1 MPKFKIGDRV
11 RFKPKCGEFGSS
23 LTFSSCF
30 NPEFDDVMEH
40 PYGTVRGFFE
50 KRVMVEF
57 AQIHTGHSC
66 SGMVPSYNGLY
77 IHPQELDHMSN
88 TKVISISKLI

>member
-11 RFKPKCGEFGSS
+11 KFKPKCGEFGSS

-40 PYGTVRGFFE
+40 PYGTVRGFSDDDII
-50 KRVMVEF
+50 VEF
-57 AQIHTGHSC
+57 DAIQTGHDC
-66 SGMVPSYNGLY
+66 GRTVLSGRGFYVDYR
-77 IHPQELDHMSN
+77 ELVLAAP
-88 TKVISISKLI
+88 KIVSISNLI

>member
-1 MPKFKIGDRV
+1 MRKFKIGDRV
-11 RFKPKCGEFGSS
+11 RYVPKPSGHITPLSNAQYRD
-23 LTFSSCF
+23 L
-30 NPEFDDVMEH
+30 MEH